1 MLKSFFPVLFFL
13 LLLATA
19 AVTFTGCGASE
30 EVRMFEE
37 AERVLSEGQYLPAVE
52 AYSRL
57 INTFPES
64 PHVPGCQYKIAFI
77 YNMYLDDPTGAM
89 NAYSTLLY
97 MFPKSPEAILARA
110 DRARIFSGLGDHMG
124 AIEEYQWLLENGP
137 DDKNDGF
144 RYDLAMEYIKI
155 NDFGQARIELEELLT
170 KTPSTPL
177 APGSYYQLANTY
189 YLEGS
194 LEKAVEAYDEVV
206 SRFKGHPVSLEA
218 RFSKAAVLEEA
229 GRLKEALKLLKE
241 LEDEYPNREVVK
253 IRISSTE
260 ERLKKG
266 PRARN
271 R

>member
-1 MLKSFFPVLFFL
+1 MLKSFFPVLFL
-13 LLLATA
+13 LLLSTTA
-19 AVTFTGCGASE
+19 AVTFAGCGASE

-37 AERVLSEGQYLPAVE
+37 AERLLSEGRYLPAVE
-52 AYSRL
+52 AYSSL
-57 INTFPES
+57 INAFPGS

-77 YNMYLDDPTGAM
+77 HNMYLDDLTGAM

-97 MFPKSPEAILARA
+97 MFPKSPEAVRARA

-137 DDKNDGF
+137 DDKGDGF

-155 NDFGQARIELEELLT
+155 NDFGQARFELEELLT
-170 KTPSTPL
+170 EQ
-177 APGSYYQLANTY
+177 AI
-189 YLEGS
+189 
-194 LEKAVEAYDEVV
+194 EAYDEVV
-206 SRFKGHPVSLEA
+206 SRFIGQPVSLEA
-218 RFSKAAVLEEA
+218 RFSKAVVLEEA

-241 LEDEYPNREVVK
+241 LEDEYPNREAVK

-266 PRARN
+266 PRARKK
-271 R
+271 